1 MKILT
6 KNFGVQ
12 GMTCNSCVNSIEQK
26 INTIPGVEW
35 IKVSLENKS
44 ADIEYNSDLISDTE
58 LAEKIEE
65 MGYEVCINE
74 PDLQRMSVIVK
85 GMTCI
90 TCVRKIES
98 NVLSYAA
105 VKSIKVSL
113 ENRFAKIIYDSK
125 QINLNEI
132 CKIICQLSFIAEP
145 LLLNVLNEAFVKI
158 NVEGMTCNSCVRSIE
173 DNVGSK
179 PGVNKISVSLS
190 DEIASIWYNPSITSS
205 EKLKDIIY
213 DMGFG
218 TLIGEVVDS
227 KDKPQFVVLDIQ
239 TVSGV
244 DWSIEDLDQLF
255 HCDGVVSVQTTS
267 NLKHV
272 TVYYMPNLTSPN
284 DIMNSIQSM
293 GFICN
298 ELNVDSVDDLP
309 STKQFLKSSK
319 IIENGISEKKEK
331 CSDNTEMYF
340 DVEKGLEKC
349 FIRVNGMTCASC
361 VAAIERN
368 VIKVEGI
375 HRVLVGLMAQK
386 AEVKYDPA
394 YILPSNIAAAISD
407 LGYPSTVLDD
417 VSTEYGE
424 LNLHIGG
431 MTCSSCVH
439 KIETAVGKC
448 PGIIS
453 ASVAL
458 ATQQGHFKFD
468 SEITG
473 PRNIIDSI
481 KSLGFDAYPLS
492 DHTRDAGFFF
502 QKEEVR
508 KWRNSFFLSL
518 IFGLPSMV
526 VMMYFMGLRMSGMGE
541 KLCCVIPGL
550 STENLF
556 LFLLATP
563 VQFYGGRYFYVQAY
577 KALKHCMANMD
588 VLIMLATTI
597 AYFYSVAA
605 LLYFMIVE
613 ADHSPKTFFETPP
626 MLLIFISLGRWLE
639 HIAKGKTSEAL
650 AKLLSLQ
657 ATEATLV
664 EIDEEGQILHE
675 KQIDVELVQRGDILK
690 VVPGAK
696 IPVDGRVAF
705 GNSMADESL
714 ITGESLPVPKRP
726 NSQVIAGSVNQNGV
740 LLIVATHIGKDTT
753 LAQIVKLVEE
763 AQTSKAPI
771 QQLADKIAGYFVPVV
786 VAVSVITLIGW
797 IIAGYLSIESVRN
810 YHKKHKEDATDS
822 EITFQFAF
830 QCALTVLAIAC
841 PCSLG
846 LATPTAVM
854 VGTGVGAVN
863 GILIKGAEALELAH
877 KIKCVLFDKTGTITR
892 GVPVMTRISIFVDQ
906 NVFSLGKILAITG
919 TAEANSEHP
928 IAAAITSFVKQALQ
942 TEAFGKCEDFAAV
955 PGCGLRCKVSN
966 IQHMLAEE
974 SQVENLVGSNN
985 RKSTISL
992 NFRDE
997 VIENVFI
1004 DRKRY
1009 NSPQHNASNLAA
1021 ELIQNLNVT
1030 DSQDTNHVYTVL
1042 VGNREWMVRNGLH
1055 VSEAVDTIMNDHEE
1069 KGHTAVLCAIDGILV
1084 CMMAVADTIKP
1095 EAHLAVYTLKKMGLD
1110 VILLTGDNKKTA
1122 AAIARQVGISR
1133 VFAEVLPSHKVMK
1146 IQQLQEK
1153 GLKVAMVGD
1162 GVNDS
1167 PALAKADVGIAIAN
1181 GTDVAVEAADVVLI
1195 RNDLLD
1201 VVGAIDLSNRTVKRI
1216 RYNFIFASMY
1226 NIIGIPLAAG
1236 VFRPWGLVLK
1246 PWMGSAAMAASSVS
1260 VVCSS
1265 LLLKLYKK
1273 PTKEKLTTPAYQEV
1287 LHKTNLHALENG
1299 DDISIHRGLD
1309 DIEIPEPKGSIKSN
1323 NLSFIMNFVPGNKAK
1338 AKLES
1343 QEMETFIGSEDV

>member
-1 MKILT
+1 MWR
-6 KNFGVQ
+6 
-12 GMTCNSCVNSIEQK
+12 SQK
-26 INTIPGVEW
+26 Y
-35 IKVSLENKS
+35 KYVSLENKS
-44 ADIEYNSDLISDTE
+44 ADIEYDSDIISDTQ

-65 MGYEVCINE
+65 MGFEVSFNE
-74 PDLQRMSVIVK
+74 PVIQRMSAAVK

-90 TCVRKIES
+90 SCVRKIES
-98 NVLSYAA
+98 NVLGCTGVSS
-105 VKSIKVSL
+105 VKVSL
-113 ENRFAKIIYDSK
+113 DNRIAKVVYDSK
-125 QINLNEI
+125 QINFDDI
-132 CKIICQLSFIAEP
+132 CKIITHLGFSAEP
-145 LLLNVLNEAFVKI
+145 ISVTVLNEAFVKI
-158 NVEGMTCNSCVRSIE
+158 SVEGMTCNSCVRSIE
-173 DNVGSK
+173 DLVGSK

-190 DEIASIWYNPSITSS
+190 DEIASIWYNPCITTS

-218 TLIGEVVDS
+218 TSILEVVDA
-227 KDKPQFVVLDIQ
+227 KDKPQFIVLDIQ
-239 TVSGV
+239 TPSASE
-244 DWSIEDLDQLF
+244 WSSHDEDQLF
-255 HCDGVVSVQTTS
+255 YSSGVICVQSAT
-267 NLKHV
+267 NPKHV
-272 TVYYMPNLTSPN
+272 TVYYVPNLISAN
-284 DIMNSIQSM
+284 DIMDSIQSM
-293 GFICN
+293 GFICK
-298 ELNVDSVDDLP
+298 EIYVESVNDLP
-309 STKQFLKSSK
+309 GAKLHPNSSK
-319 IIENGISEKKEK
+319 IIENGINESKEISPNKKSEVQLDV
-331 CSDNTEMYF
+331 DN
-340 DVEKGLEKC
+340 DLEKC
-349 FIRVNGMTCASC
+349 FIRINGMTCASC

-368 VIKVEGI
+368 VIKMEGV

-394 YILPSNIAAAISD
+394 YVLPSNIAAAITD
-407 LGYPSTVLDD
+407 LGYPSSVLDD
-417 VSTEYGE
+417 ASTEYGE

-439 KIETAVGKC
+439 KIETIVGKG

-458 ATQQGHFKFD
+458 ATQQGQFKFD
-468 SEITG
+468 SEVTG
-473 PRNIIDSI
+473 PRDIIDTI
-481 KSLGFDAYPLS
+481 KSMGFDAYPLS
-492 DHTRDAGFFF
+492 DHTRDATFFL

-508 KWRNSFFLSL
+508 KWRNSFYLSL
-518 IFGLPSMV
+518 IFGVPSMV
-526 VMMYFMGLRMSGMGE
+526 VMMYFMVIKMT
-541 KLCCVIPGL
+541 KKYQTCCVIPGL
-550 STENLF
+550 SSENLY

-577 KALKHCMANMD
+577 KALKHRMANMD

-664 EIDEEGQILHE
+664 EVDESGQILSE
-675 KQIDVELVQRGDILK
+675 KQIDVELVQRGDVLK

-696 IPVDGRVAF
+696 IPVDGRVLF
-705 GNSMADESL
+705 GTSMADESL

-726 NSQVIAGSVNQNGV
+726 KSQVIGGSVNQNGL

-797 IIAGYLSIESVRN
+797 IVAGYLSIDSVRQF
-810 YHKKHKEDATDS
+810 HKKHKESATDS
-822 EITFQFAF
+822 EIIFQFAF

-854 VGTGVGAVN
+854 VGTGVGAIN

-877 KIKCVLFDKTGTITR
+877 K
-892 GVPVMTRISIFVDQ
+892 
-906 NVFSLGKILAITG
+906 
-919 TAEANSEHP
+919 
-928 IAAAITSFVKQALQ
+928 ALQ
-942 TEAFGKCEDFAAV
+942 IEAFGKCEDFAAV

-966 IQHMLAEE
+966 IDPMLKEE
-974 SQVENLVGSNN
+974 PHVENLVGTNN
-985 RKSTISL
+985 RRSTISL
-992 NFRDE
+992 NFRSE
-997 VIENVFI
+997 VLENVLI
-1004 DRKRY
+1004 DRKIH
-1009 NSPQHNASNLAA
+1009 NSPQHNASSLAA
-1021 ELIQNLNVT
+1021 DLIQNLNEA
-1030 DSQDTNHVYTVL
+1030 DNNEENSNHKYTVL
-1042 VGNREWMVRNGLH
+1042 IGNREWMIRNGLH
-1055 VSEAVDTIMNDHEE
+1055 VSEVIDSIMIDHEE
-1069 KGHTAVLCAIDGILV
+1069 RGHTAVLCAIDV
-1084 CMMAVADTIKP
+1084 KP
-1095 EAHLAVYTLKKMGLD
+1095 EAHLTVYTLKKMGLD

-1133 VFAEVLPSHKVMK
+1133 VFAEVLPSHKVKK

-1201 VVGAIDLSNRTVKRI
+1201 VVGAIDLSNRTVRRI

-1236 VFRPWGLVLK
+1236 VFLPWGLVLK
-1246 PWMGSAAMAASSVS
+1246 PWMGSAAMAASSV
-1260 VVCSS
+1260 
-1265 LLLKLYKK
+1265 YKK

-1287 LHKTNLHALENG
+1287 LHKTHLHALENG

-1309 DIEIPEPKGSIKSN
+1309 DIELPEPKGSIKSN
-1323 NLSFIMNFVPGNKAK
+1323 NLSFIMNFVPGNKTK
-1338 AKLES
+1338 SKIES

>member
-1 MKILT
+1 MRT
-6 KNFGVQ
+6 TSRFNVQ
-12 GMTCNSCVNSIEQK
+12 GMTCNSCVVSIEQ
-26 INTIPGVEW
+26 TIGDIEGVER
-35 IKVSLENKS
+35 IKVSLENSS
-44 ADIEYNSDLISDTE
+44 AEIEYKSDIISDVQ
-58 LAEKIEE
+58 LRDRIYE
-65 MGYEVCINE
+65 MGFEVSIDKPNI
-74 PDLQRMSVIVK
+74 QRTSVKVK
-85 GMTCI
+85 GMTCD

-98 NVLSYAA
+98 NVLAYPA
-105 VKSIKVSL
+105 VKSIRVSL
-113 ENRFAKIIYDSK
+113 ENRIAKIVYDSNQK
-125 QINLNEI
+125 KIEELCDIISHLGFISEQVALNI
-132 CKIICQLSFIAEP
+132 H
-145 LLLNVLNEAFVKI
+145 NEAFGKI
-158 NVEGMTCNSCVRSIE
+158 SVEGMTCNSCVVTIQ
-173 DNVGSK
+173 DLVGQK
-179 PGVNKISVSLS
+179 PGVSKITVSLS
-190 DEIASIWYNPSITSS
+190 EKTASIWYDPSRINSN
-205 EKLKDIIY
+205 ELKDAIY
-213 DMGFG
+213 DMGFDA
-218 TLIGEVVDS
+218 TVAEVTDGS
-227 KDKPQFVVLDIQ
+227 NNTPQYVGLDIESLSS
-239 TVSGV
+239 TK
-244 DWSIEDLDQLF
+244 WSPEDEDQLF
-255 HCDGVVSVQTTS
+255 YTEGVLSVQSTS
-267 NLKHV
+267 NPSHLIVFYLPNV
-272 TVYYMPNLTSPN
+272 TSTN
-284 DIMNSIQSM
+284 DIMNTVQSM
-293 GFICN
+293 GFICK
-298 ELNVDSVDDLP
+298 ELGSDA
-309 STKQFLKSSK
+309 LKSVSVENRTQEPSPK
-319 IIENGISEKKEK
+319 IVKNGIEKKEK
-331 CSDNTEMYF
+331 SPNKKSLVYQ
-340 DVEKGLEKC
+340 DVENSLEKC
-349 FIRVNGMTCASC
+349 FIRINGMTCASC

-368 VIKVEGI
+368 IIKLEGV
-375 HRVLVGLMAQK
+375 HRILVGLMAQK
-386 AEVKYDPA
+386 AEVKYDA
-394 YILPSNIAAAISD
+394 EYIMPSNIASAISD

-417 VSTEYGE
+417 TSTEYGE
-424 LNLHIGG
+424 VNLHIGG

-439 KIETAVGKC
+439 KIETAVGKSR
-448 PGIIS
+448 GVQS
-453 ASVAL
+453 ACVAL
-458 ATQQGHFKFD
+458 ATQQGKFKFD
-468 SEITG
+468 SEVTG
-473 PRNIIDSI
+473 PRNIIDII
-481 KSLGFDAYPLS
+481 KEMGFDAYPLS
-492 DHTRDAGFFF
+492 DQTRDSGFFQ
-502 QKEEVR
+502 QKEEIR
-508 KWRNSFFLSL
+508 KWRSSFYLSL
-518 IFGLPSMV
+518 VFGLPSMV
-526 VMMYFMGLRMSGMGE
+526 VMMYFMAMKMSKKDME
-541 KLCCVIPGL
+541 FCCVIPGL

-577 KALKHCMANMD
+577 KALKHGMANMD

-597 AYFYSVAA
+597 AYSYSVAA
-605 LLYFMIVE
+605 LLYFIIVE
-613 ADHSPKTFFETPP
+613 AEHSPKTFFETPP

-675 KQIDVELVQRGDILK
+675 SQIDVELVQRGDILK

-726 NSQVIAGSVNQNGV
+726 NSQVIGGSVNQNGV

-771 QQLADKIAGYFVPVV
+771 QQLADKIAGYFVPIVV
-786 VAVSVITLIGW
+786 SVSVITLVVWILIGHF
-797 IIAGYLSIESVRN
+797 SIDSVKQ
-810 YHKKHKEDATDS
+810 YHMKHKNDATDL
-822 EITFQFAF
+822 EITYQFAF

-841 PCSLG
+841 PCALG

-877 KIKCVLFDKTGTITR
+877 KVKCVIFDKTGTITR
-892 GVPVMTRISIFVDQ
+892 GIPVMTRVSVFVEQ
-906 NVFSLGKILAITG
+906 NIFSLGKILAITG

-928 IAAAITSFVKQALQ
+928 IAAAITSFVKEALKSE
-942 TEAFGKCEDFAAV
+942 TFGKCEDFAAV

-974 SQVENLVGSNN
+974 TQVENLVGANY
-985 RKSTISL
+985 RRSTVSL
-992 NFRDE
+992 AFQNGVME
-997 VIENVFI
+997 SVLI
-1004 DRKRY
+1004 DRKRFD
-1009 NSPQHNASNLAA
+1009 SPTHNANNLAA
-1021 ELIQNLNVT
+1021 ELIQNLDVPDMPQI
-1030 DSQDTNHVYTVL
+1030 DSKHVYTVL
-1042 VGNREWMVRNGLH
+1042 VGNREWMIRNGLH
-1055 VSEAVDTIMNDHEE
+1055 VSEGIDTLMKDHEE
-1069 KGHTAVLCAIDGILV
+1069 KGHTAVLCAIDGVLV

-1146 IQQLQEK
+1146 IQQLQER
-1153 GLKVAMVGD
+1153 GIKVAMVGD

-1201 VVGAIDLSNRTVKRI
+1201 VVGAIDLSNRTVRRI

-1236 VFRPWGLVLK
+1236 VFRPFGIVLK
-1246 PWMGSAAMAASSVS
+1246 PWMGSAAMALSSVS

-1287 LHKTNLHALENG
+1287 LHKTRLHCIENG
-1299 DDISIHRGLD
+1299 DDISIHRGID
-1309 DIEIPEPKGSIKSN
+1309 DIPLPEPRGSIKRN
-1323 NLSFIMNFVPGNKAK
+1323 EL
-1338 AKLES
+1338 
-1343 QEMETFIGSEDV
+1343 GSSDDLKRLI